1 MSGSENTAFVLLREA
16 ISLRNIFIKL
26 MMFIREYGF
35 TILLVCS
42 AFAAGLAYMY
52 FYYWQRF
59 NGDSAIAYVVAEQI
73 NAEGRLWPV
82 HFNFSN
88 DIFFLRPQF
97 AIAIFQRLG
106 MTGYPAY
113 ATGCAAMFAFA
124 VGCLFRAL
132 VPAEGSVW
140 TKAFWVLI
148 FFVPLGYNDIEFIL
162 GQQSHL
168 LQTTFAICLVLLVVS
183 SAASST
189 LKFGR
194 LATITL
200 LAAMLVADSPLRGIM
215 SVTITCVIALYALP
229 PSKYLKRACVAVGVG
244 LVLGLLVYSM
254 ISRNLSVM
262 GISYYLVSVGSG
274 DYVDRLGMIASEFI
288 SAQGGI
294 SYFQGLDLKPPVV
307 IASVS
312 QGFIVFGILTLLV
325 VLVWELVSIG
335 WRRHGATAFFGQGEL
350 DMARAQSITVGMVGA
365 ALALVSLFLVLN
377 TKLDPISRHILPG
390 IELVKFCGVGLVL
403 YLIRSGA
410 NRARFLGFG
419 IIAMIFASSPVISV
433 LLSGDV
439 RENEA
444 KERAKLYILLNG
456 LKALP
461 EISEPKSGRLL
472 GDHWNVYRFA
482 VLTDTEL
489 KPLPIG
495 TWPGELIA
503 SNWLSVQNRICE
515 TNLGTNVFILG
526 PGDDSIA
533 EQIALT
539 PDRAHQV
546 GQYRIVDLPG
556 FSLSECAD
564 NDASD

>member
-1 MSGSENTAFVLLREA
+1 MSGSENTATVLLREVF
-16 ISLRNIFIKL
+16 SVRNIFIKL

-35 TILLVCS
+35 TILLVCG

-73 NAEGRLWPV
+73 NAEGRLWPA

-132 VPAEGSVW
+132 SPSEGAVW
-140 TKAFWVLI
+140 TKAFWVLL

-183 SAASST
+183 SATSST

-200 LAAMLVADSPLRGIM
+200 LAGMLVADSPLRGLM
-215 SVTITCVIALYALP
+215 SVTLTCVIALYALP
-229 PSKYLKRACVAVGVG
+229 PSKYLKRACIAVSVG

-274 DYVDRLGMIASEFI
+274 DYVDRLGMLASEFI

-294 SYFQGLDLKPPVV
+294 SYFQGLELKPLVV

-312 QGFIVFGILTLLV
+312 QGFILFGIVTLLMA
-325 VLVWELVSIG
+325 LIWETVSIA
-335 WRRHGATAFFGQGEL
+335 WRRQGATAISEQGEL
-350 DMARAQSITVGMVGA
+350 EMSRTQSITVGMVGA
-365 ALALVSLFLVLN
+365 ALALVSLLLVLN

-403 YLIRSGA
+403 YVIKRGT
-410 NRARFLGFG
+410 NQARFLGLG

-433 LLSGDV
+433 LFSGDV
-439 RENEA
+439 RENET
-444 KERAKLYILLNG
+444 KERAQLYVLLNG

-482 VLTDTEL
+482 VLTDTKL

-503 SNWLSVQNRICE
+503 SNWLSVQDRICE
-515 TNLGTNVFILG
+515 TNLGSNVFILG
-526 PGDDSIA
+526 PGDELIA
-533 EQIALT
+533 ERIGLT
-539 PDRAHQV
+539 PDLANQV
-546 GQYRIVDLPG
+546 GQYLIVDRPE
-556 FSLSECAD
+556 FSLSECAH
-564 NDASD
+564 NDTSD